1 MSQSHQGIVAMN
13 DEEIE
18 IEIGADGKVVVRTV
32 GIKGPRCLD
41 VAEAI
46 AQIVGPE
53 ESRQLT
59 EEYYEAGIQV
69 HSHVEQRVR
78 RFGE

>member
-1 MSQSHQGIVAMN
+1 MN

-18 IEIGADGKVVVRTV
+18 IEIGADGKVVVRTA
-32 GIKGPRCLD
+32 GIKGPRCVD

-46 AQIVGPE
+46 ARIIGRE

-59 EEYYEAGIQV
+59 DEYFETSLPV
-69 HSHVEQRVR
+69 HSRVEHEQRVR
-78 RFGE
+78 RLGE

>member
-1 MSQSHQGIVAMN
+1 MN
-13 DEEIE
+13 PEEIE
-18 IEIGADGKVVVRTV
+18 IEIGADGKVVVRTH

-46 AQIVGPE
+46 AQIIGRE

-59 EEYYEAGIQV
+59 EEYYEASIQT
-69 HSHVEQRVR
+69 HSHIEQRVR
-78 RFGE
+78 RSGG

>member
-1 MSQSHQGIVAMN
+1 MK

-18 IEIGADGKVVVRTV
+18 IVIGADGKVVVRTI

-46 AQIVGPE
+46 AQIIGRE
-53 ESRQLT
+53 ESRRLT
-59 EEYYEAGIQV
+59 EEYHEAGMQ
-69 HSHVEQRVR
+69 SHAQVEQRVR
-78 RFGE
+78 RSGG

>member
-1 MSQSHQGIVAMN
+1 MD
-13 DEEIE
+13 DEQIE
-18 IEIGADGKVVVRTV
+18 IEISADGKVIVRTM

-46 AQIVGPE
+46 AQIVGRE

-59 EEYYEAGIQV
+59 EEYYEAGIQT
-69 HSHVEQRVR
+69 HAQVEQRVR
-78 RFGE
+78 RFAE

>member
-1 MSQSHQGIVAMN
+1 MN

-18 IEIGADGKVVVRTV
+18 IEISADGKVVVRTL

-46 AQIVGPE
+46 AQIVGRE
-53 ESRQLT
+53 ESRELT

-69 HSHVEQRVR
+69 QSQVQQRVR
-78 RFGE
+78 RFGV

>member
-1 MSQSHQGIVAMN
+1 MN
-13 DEEIE
+13 EEEIE

-32 GIKGPRCLD
+32 GIKGPRCVD

-46 AQIVGPE
+46 ARIVGRE

-59 EEYYEAGIQV
+59 DEYHEAGIQ
-69 HSHVEQRVR
+69 SYAHVEQRVR

>member
-1 MSQSHQGIVAMN
+1 MN
-13 DEEIE
+13 DEEIA
-18 IEIGADGKVVVRTV
+18 IEIGSDGKVVVRTF

-46 AQIVGPE
+46 AQIIGRE

-59 EEYYEAGIQV
+59 DEYFEAGIQV
-69 HSHVEQRVR
+69 HSHVDQRVHR
-78 RFGE
+78 TGK

>member
-1 MSQSHQGIVAMN
+1 MN

-18 IEIGADGKVVVRTV
+18 IEITADGKVVVRTS
-32 GIKGPRCLD
+32 GIKGPRCVE

-46 AQIVGPE
+46 AQIVGRE

-59 EEYYEAGIQV
+59 DEYFETNLRV
-69 HSHVEQRVR
+69 HGQVEQRVR
-78 RFGE
+78 RAGD

>member
-1 MSQSHQGIVAMN
+1 MS

-18 IEIGADGKVVVRTV
+18 IEIGADGKVVVRTI
-32 GIKGPRCLD
+32 GIKGPRCVD

-46 AQIVGPE
+46 AQIVGRE

-59 EEYYEAGIQV
+59 DEYHEAGVQ
-69 HSHVEQRVR
+69 SLARVEQRVR
-78 RFGE
+78 RFGVD

>member
-1 MSQSHQGIVAMN
+1 MS

-18 IEIGADGKVVVRTV
+18 IEIGADGKVVVRTI
-32 GIKGPRCLD
+32 GIKGPRCVD

-46 AQIVGPE
+46 AQVVGRE

-59 EEYYEAGIQV
+59 DEYHEAGVQAMAR
-69 HSHVEQRVR
+69 VEQRVR
-78 RFGE
+78 RFGLD